1 MKETIRDFL
10 KEEGTIYDKT
20 KRMGKTHEVGEAR
33 DREPMLGRAFC
44 IKTQVT
50 EEY

>member
-1 MKETIRDFL
+1 
-10 KEEGTIYDKT
+10 
-20 KRMGKTHEVGEAR
+20 MGKTHEVGEVR
-33 DREPMLGRAFC
+33 DRGPMLEEACC